1 LAIALIDSCLG
12 GLFIGVGTGIK
23 RVLIAPKEA
32 TLKLIPVDICVN
44 GMIVAVW
51 KKWRDE
57 KILQMNK

>member
-1 LAIALIDSCLG
+1 MAIALIGSRLG

-23 RVLIAPKEA
+23 RVVIARKEA
-32 TLKLIPVDICVN
+32 TLNLIPVDICVN

-57 KILQMNK
+57 TILQMNR